1 MMGGAKPISFL
12 FKMNGFGQRGRQFD
26 KTIYCMLWVSS
37 RKKKTEIPEVLF
49 LKTKINW
56 WKWQGQNVSRD
67 LPLGKT
73 KLLMKLCHNRKLLKP
88 NSRDS
93 RFFYRILIFK
103 SPLYSFFKL
112 HIREIIEYNH
122 LKKKALPTLIGL
134 LIYVIRWLKNGRN
147 TRRQWNQEM
156 RN

>member
-1 MMGGAKPISFL
+1 MIVNTHTHTKGIRTMRIWTAVMIMVCFLNDGWCKPISFL

-67 LPLGKT
+67 LPLG
-73 KLLMKLCHNRKLLKP
+73 NP
-88 NSRDS
+88 QN
-93 RFFYRILIFK
+93 FWWNFA
-103 SPLYSFFKL
+103 
-112 HIREIIEYNH
+112 IIESCWNLIHETYDFSTEFKF
-122 LKKKALPTLIGL
+122 LKAHYILSSNYTFGK
-134 LIYVIRWLKNGRN
+134 
-147 TRRQWNQEM
+147 
-156 RN
+156 